1 MTEYGEDYGDDLL
14 PPEPNG
20 ELVHWMEPRP
30 LSFGATG
37 VSAAALGA
45 FALGAAV
52 AVGVLA
58 VMHWLGPQREIEV
71 EAPRLRRRFDA

>member
-1 MTEYGEDYGDDLL
+1 MTEYSEDYGDDLL

-30 LSFGATG
+30 MSVGPAG

-58 VMHWLGPQREIEV
+58 VMHWLGPERDVEV
-71 EAPRLRRRFDA
+71 PRLRQRF